1 MAPIAAPPERVGD
14 YDVRVLVGRRTM
26 RLELPVIRVQVQC
39 DRIKPGVAPH
49 REYRPGVLL
58 EVAEL
63 CVTPDGAVGVAAD
76 GTRHIDVHHR
86 QHPNTRDARG
96 RSGLSIMTTGDY
108 LALRARYGSHLVDG
122 IAGESILL
130 DYTPGLARRAM
141 PAELWIARGGTAGSA
156 VVTVDTAASMTANGA
171 VAHRPDGPGR
181 SERGA
186 AENIVILEKHS
197 AAGEVGA
204 SLHLMGVHV
213 AKPCVEFT
221 RFCLGQ
227 EPSPTADDA
236 VRRGLIDLDEGA
248 RGYKMV
254 AAGDGVIRRG
264 DVLICDLAG

>member
-1 MAPIAAPPERVGD
+1 
-14 YDVRVLVGRRTM
+14 M
-26 RLELPVIRVQVQC
+26 RLELPVIRVQVQR

-49 REYRPGVLL
+49 REYRPGVLH

-63 CVTPDGAVGVAAD
+63 HVTPEGAIGVDAD

-108 LALRARYGSHLVDG
+108 LALRARYGPHLMDG

-130 DYTPGLARRAM
+130 DYAPGLARRAM
-141 PAELWIARGGTAGSA
+141 PAELWITPGRI
-156 VVTVDTAASMTANGA
+156 VVAAASMTANGPA
-171 VAHRPDGPGR
+171 ARHPDVPGR
-181 SERGA
+181 SERGL
-186 AENIVILEKHS
+186 AENTVILEKHG
-197 AAGEVGA
+197 AAGEVA
-204 SLHLMGVHV
+204 ATLHLTGVHV

-236 VRRGLIDLDEGA
+236 VRRGLLDLDDGA

-254 AAGDGVIRRG
+254 AAGDGVIRPG
-264 DVLICDLAG
+264 DVLICDLAD